1 MLRVPKKKK
10 KKKGT
15 AAGYRYQIPGNGISS
30 IEQYQILVVSL
41 PFTSAIMTVLLNG
54 TRYIWPFGLYITV
67 STTES

>member
-15 AAGYRYQIPGNGISS
+15 AAGYRYQT
-30 IEQYQILVVSL
+30 LVVSL
-41 PFTSAIMTVLLNG
+41 PLTSAIMTVLLNG